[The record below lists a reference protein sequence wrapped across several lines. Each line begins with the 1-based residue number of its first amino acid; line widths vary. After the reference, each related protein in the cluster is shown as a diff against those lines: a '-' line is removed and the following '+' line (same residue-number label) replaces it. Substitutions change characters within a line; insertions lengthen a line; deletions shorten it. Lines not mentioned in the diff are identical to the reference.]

1 MTQQLINVGTVGN
14 DGTGDTARLAWQ
26 KGNANFTD
34 LYTQLAAYGTAYVG
48 TFVATAGQTVFT
60 LPLSPGTVA
69 NLQISVDGAMM
80 VPGLDYYW
88 TTPVTVT
95 FYVGLNVNQT
105 VLYRYNSYVTIGT
118 MTAGGGISGQLLYN
132 NAGIVNGTTIGGD
145 ATLVAT
151 TGALTVTKTAGV
163 AFAASATTDTT
174 NAANISSGILPVAR
188 QSYTQGGTGSVARTV
203 TNKLQES
210 VSVKDFGAVGDGI
223 TDDTAAIQN
232 AINYA
237 MYLATPKIGIVR
249 IPSGK
254 YLISDSIQLGYGT
267 SFRSIRFIG
276 DGIAENG
283 EANFGGTTILTNFGD
298 RPALV
303 IQGGF
308 NSGIEGMTI
317 LGVNESFVV
326 TNKLGQYDCNI
337 DDTIETNW
345 LGSNLGANANNRYA
359 MYCGI
364 AVDPYC
370 GSQPSPSYPAVT
382 YPSFLGSVSQYNKAL
397 STAPRIR
404 NVQIYGFVAGIAV
417 QPCNYDGN
425 GDFTTIE
432 NCCFQYNVYG
442 VSIGNSQSRTVSIS
456 ACQFGQQ
463 YVGLSAITVGKE
475 IGYFGGDVN
484 SCSFGNI
491 IYIAQI
497 IGGFGG
503 ITFTACYCE
512 NTWSLGQLNFG
523 IEASIL
529 TYVGC
534 DFDLFY
540 VDNSGKT
547 APRGVPTFFYS
558 STTGAYSAVTFKGG
572 RLSTNYGLIS
582 NPDAQFQ
589 LEDTTV
595 QTTKWEIY
603 TTSGTLPDNSAFP
616 SAVGI
621 KLYAETRGI
630 LANQSPGVY
639 QQPHG
644 WYWNGTFQNRNVPF
658 SYGNRKYVA
667 NDFINTLNIPVSSPK
682 YGYIIT
688 KSTITGSVSGITLT
702 FTDPYNSGVT
712 YAYPITPGDTV
723 IDNAT
728 QTLFV
733 VTSKAGAICTAVAL
747 NNYTSY
753 SGSPV
758 LKTAINF
765 STGIMTVWYNGVYL
779 ASQLPYG
786 DITTGSN
793 VITNVNTGF
802 GASYGFDGAVNDY
815 LVWTCPERNPFGQQV
830 VKITA
835 FDATAQTITV
845 NVNAQATYIGKP
857 IPVFYRI
864 T

>member
-1 MTQQLINVGTVGN
+1 MSVTLSLFAGVGAQFLDNNGKVLSGGLIYTYSAGT
-14 DGTGDTARLAWQ
+14 TTPLA
-26 KGNANFTD
+26 T
-34 LYTQLAAYGTAYVG
+34 YTSNL
-48 TFVATAGQTVFT
+48 
-60 LPLSPGTVA
+60 GTVA
-69 NLQISVDGAMM
+69 QPNPIVLDSAGRIPSGELWLTTGYGYKFVTKDANSVLIGTYDNVPSSAQPPITNDASSIAYEPGA
-80 VPGLDYYW
+80 
-88 TTPVTVT
+88 TTTAGFFVIGYTYLIT
-95 FYVGLNVNQT
+95 SIGNTNFQ
-105 VLYRYNSYVTIGT
+105 TIG
-118 MTAGGGISGQLLYN
+118 
-132 NAGIVNGTTIGGD
+132 
-145 ATLVAT
+145 
-151 TGALTVTKTAGV
+151 
-163 AFAASATTDTT
+163 AASNTVGIHFIAT
-174 NAANISSGILPVAR
+174 GIG
-188 QSYTQGGTGSVARTV
+188 SGTGTAQFSRTV
-203 TNKLQES
+203 QSRLRDS
-210 VSVKDFGAVGDGI
+210 ISVKDFGAVGDGI

-267 SFRSIRFIG
+267 NFSSIRFIG

-283 EANFGGTTILTNFGD
+283 EAKFGGTTILTTFGD

-317 LGVNESFVV
+317 LGVNESFVI
-326 TNKLGQYDCNI
+326 TNKLGSYDCDI

-417 QPCNYDGN
+417 KPCDYDGN

-432 NCCFQYNVYG
+432 NCSFQYNVYG
-442 VSIGNSQSRTVSIS
+442 VSIGNAQSRTVSIS
-456 ACQFGQQ
+456 ACQFGQE
-463 YVGLSAITVGKE
+463 YAGLSAITVGKE

-484 SCSFGNI
+484 SCSFGNT

-497 IGGFGG
+497 AGGFGG

-512 NTWSLGQLNFG
+512 NTWSLGQLNG
-523 IEASIL
+523 GVEASIL

-540 VDNSGKT
+540 IDNNGKT

-558 STTGAYSAVTFKGG
+558 SATGNYSAVTFKGG

-582 NPDAQFQ
+582 NPNAQFQ

-595 QTTKWEIY
+595 QTIKWQIF

-630 LANQSPGVY
+630 LANQSPSIY

-644 WYWNGTFQNRNVPF
+644 WYWNGAFQNRNVPF

-682 YGYIIT
+682 YGYYIT
-688 KSTITGSVSGITLT
+688 KSTITNSVSGITLT

-758 LKTAINF
+758 LKTAIDF
-765 STGIMTVWYNGVYL
+765 STGVMNVWYNGVYL
-779 ASQLPYG
+779 ANQLPYG

-845 NVNAQATYIGKP
+845 DVNAQATYIGQP